1 MVRTIEQLGR
11 RTVAAIEE
19 IGYITALFGESLY
32 WLFLGKQ
39 RNQPVRLSSV
49 FREAMLIGVQAIP
62 IVAVLS
68 FAVGIMLAIQGIET
82 LKKFG
87 AEGQVVV
94 GIALSVTREFAPLIV
109 GILVAGRSGSAM
121 TARIGTMHE
130 SQEVD
135 ALRVIG
141 ISPIRYLAAP
151 ILIAM
156 LLMLPTLT
164 ILADLM
170 GLLGGGLFT
179 AAETQT
185 SMGVYFA
192 QTYEVLSVDDVRQG
206 LVKSLVFAVIITLVG
221 ISNGFQVKGGAEG
234 VGRATTRAVVLS
246 ISGIVMADMVFTFF
260 LNR

>member
-1 MVRTIEQLGR
+1 MRTIEQLGR
-11 RTVAAIEE
+11 RTVAAVEE
-19 IGYITALFGESLY
+19 LGYVTALLGESLY
-32 WLFLGKQ
+32 WLFLGH
-39 RNQPVRLSSV
+39 RRHQPVRINSV
-49 FREAMLIGVQAIP
+49 FREAMLIGVHAIP
-62 IVAVLS
+62 IVGILS

-87 AEGQVVV
+87 AEAQVVI
-94 GIALSVTREFAPLIV
+94 GISLSVTREFAPLIV
-109 GILVAGRSGSAM
+109 GILVAGRSGSAI

-141 ISPIRYLAAP
+141 INPIRYLAAP
-151 ILIAM
+151 ILVAM
-156 LLMLPTLT
+156 LIMLPTLT
-164 ILADLM
+164 ILADVM
-170 GLLGGGLFT
+170 GLLGGGVFT
-179 AAETQT
+179 AAEMQSSLST
-185 SMGVYFA
+185 YIA

-206 LVKSLVFAVIITLVG
+206 LVKSMVFAVIITLVG
-221 ISNGFQVKGGAEG
+221 ISNGFQVHGGAEG